1 MQKKNLSIKMELNR
15 DIKKGKRKPIFGVG
29 VNDCGFGV
37 AMKVDGKKVQHYGYS
52 QWYQMLR
59 RCFDDEYKKQHKTY
73 EHVTCCNEWLL
84 FSNFNLW
91 WKNHYVE
98 GWHLD
103 KDILIPGN
111 LTYSPEACVY
121 VPPHLN
127 NFVTARNASRGDL
140 PIGVSFN
147 KGSGAY
153 QAHIGDGNGRT
164 VFLGYFSS
172 VIEAH
177 QAWKNEKIKQAKQMK
192 GLCDSIHPMLFDG
205 LMRKVYMICEIG

>member
-59 RCFDDEYKKQHKTY
+59 RCFDDKYKKQHKTY

-111 LTYSPEACVY
+111 LTYSP
-121 VPPHLN
+121 
-127 NFVTARNASRGDL
+127 
-140 PIGVSFN
+140 
-147 KGSGAY
+147 
-153 QAHIGDGNGRT
+153 
-164 VFLGYFSS
+164 
-172 VIEAH
+172 
-177 QAWKNEKIKQAKQMK
+177 
-192 GLCDSIHPMLFDG
+192 
-205 LMRKVYMICEIG
+205 